1 MKRIVV
7 LLSGN
12 GSNLQAIID
21 SINNGNINGRIVG
34 VISNN
39 IEAFG
44 LKRAQKEN
52 INTITINHLD
62 YENRQAFD
70 DALLKKL
77 AILAPDL
84 IVLAGFMRILTSKI
98 TDYFNGK
105 IINIHPSLLP
115 LYPGLNTHQ
124 KVIDNNDKKHGISIH
139 YVSSELDAGPL
150 IAQGNFN
157 VGEIKGKEL
166 LEEKIHKIEH
176 LMLPLVIQYICIGT
190 IYLDVKS
197 NNVVFKNL
205 DVING
210 SIQKNYEI

>member
-62 YENRQAFD
+62 YEKA
-70 DALLKKL
+70 
-77 AILAPDL
+77 
-84 IVLAGFMRILTSKI
+84 
-98 TDYFNGK
+98 
-105 IINIHPSLLP
+105 
-115 LYPGLNTHQ
+115 
-124 KVIDNNDKKHGISIH
+124 
-139 YVSSELDAGPL
+139 
-150 IAQGNFN
+150 
-157 VGEIKGKEL
+157 
-166 LEEKIHKIEH
+166 
-176 LMLPLVIQYICIGT
+176 
-190 IYLDVKS
+190 
-197 NNVVFKNL
+197 
-205 DVING
+205 
-210 SIQKNYEI
+210 